1 MSLMFGNYQD
11 ENVKPVLV
19 DSQGRPLVVLDAV
32 TGTYLNVD
40 VHSLPPIPAGSN
52 LIGKVDINS
61 QPAGVLAGM
70 TSLPAGSNVIGKVDI
85 NSPIPLQVSSKSG
98 DKLLGVSGV
107 VRGIYSNTNLSA
119 GNQRVRVVT
128 VPAGEMWMITHL
140 GIAYVGTVSTV
151 RLSLE
156 LTVSTIIYTLGA
168 FSPVVSSGWYFSPAP
183 ILVIAGESLGGHVS
197 NATAGDDLYIEW
209 IGYKMNLP

>member
-19 DSQGRPLVVLDAV
+19 DGQGRPLVVLDAV

-119 GNQRVRVVT
+119 G
-128 VPAGEMWMITHL
+128 
-140 GIAYVGTVSTV
+140 
-151 RLSLE
+151 
-156 LTVSTIIYTLGA
+156 
-168 FSPVVSSGWYFSPAP
+168 
-183 ILVIAGESLGGHVS
+183 
-197 NATAGDDLYIEW
+197 
-209 IGYKMNLP
+209 

>member
-70 TSLPAGSNVIGKVDI
+70 TSLPAGSNNIGDVDVLSMPVTEI
-85 NSPIPLQVSSKSG
+85 KGSNNNKIFAYESTIHT
-98 DKLLGVSGV
+98 
-107 VRGIYSNTNLSA
+107 RIENTNLSSGTNTLSSDA
-119 GNQRVRVVT
+119 IPDNKIG
-128 VPAGEMWMITHL
+128 MITYAA
-140 GIAYVGTVSTV
+140 IRYVGTVTNV
-151 RLSLE
+151 RLYLSIIKG
-156 LTVSTIIYTLGA
+156 TVSTDIGFIY
-168 FSPVVSSGWYFSPAP
+168 PPVSSYVYLYNGNFIVPAGGVLRLT
-183 ILVIAGESLGGHVS
+183 IL
-197 NATAGDDLYIEW
+197 NATVGDDVNLDYG
-209 IGYKMNLP
+209 GYVMSVT